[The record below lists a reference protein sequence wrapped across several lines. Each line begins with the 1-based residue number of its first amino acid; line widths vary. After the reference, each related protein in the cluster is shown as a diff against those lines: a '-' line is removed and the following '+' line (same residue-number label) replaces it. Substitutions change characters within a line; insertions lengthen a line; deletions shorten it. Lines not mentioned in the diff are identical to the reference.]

1 MIVTITSA
9 IPAGHHQVLR
19 QLVDVGFAGV
29 AHHDVEVHVRSRPP
43 RVGWTVHYRLPVAE
57 LPPELAR
64 RWLAAHPG
72 ATSVDVARSYP
83 RRRDAVAAADRLQG
97 SVRRH
102 VEDRLAERM
111 SACAYYS
118 LPPRLVRVRPGTRYL
133 VTMRLPQRLE
143 ALSYPQE
150 LQYRRGGVPMP
161 TAPVVQV
168 HDWLEEL
175 VHLAAHEARH
185 VAQLRLGLTKS
196 EVDAERWAAAAVERY
211 RSLRLEGHRRVA
223 TALRR

>member
-1 MIVTITSA
+1 MIVTITST
-9 IPAGHHQVLR
+9 IPAERHQVIR

-43 RVGWTVHYRLPVAE
+43 RVAWTVHYRLPAAE

-64 RWLAAHPG
+64 RWLGTHPA
-72 ATSVDVARSYP
+72 ATSVDVARTYR
-83 RRRDAVAAADRLQG
+83 RRRDAVAAAERVEG

-102 VEDRLAERM
+102 VDDRLAERM
-111 SACAYYS
+111 SASAYYS
-118 LPPRLVRVRPGTRYL
+118 LPPMVRVKAGTRYL

-150 LQYRRGGVPMP
+150 LQYRRSGKPMP

-185 VAQLRLGLTKS
+185 VAQFRLGLTKS
-196 EVDAERWAAAAVERY
+196 EVDAERWAAATVDRY
-211 RSLRLEGHRRVA
+211 RSLRVEGHRRVA